1 MPTDVL
7 VVGGGPAGA
16 VAAAILARAGARV
29 RLLERERFPRHKLC
43 GDTLNPGA
51 LALLATRGL
60 DSAASSGLR
69 VDGMIVSGGGTR
81 VCARYPGGAIG
92 RAIRRRDLDAALLA
106 SAVKEGVLLEDPVL
120 VTAPLMTAGRVA
132 GVLVKTPRGER
143 RLDAPLTIAA
153 DGRRSRLMF
162 SLGLARHPSWPRR
175 WAIGGYYSGVADLTS
190 FGEMHIRP
198 RGYLGVAPLPDGLTN
213 ACLVIESPRD
223 LSDPSRALDD
233 AVRSDPATA
242 DRFAGAK
249 RCGPA
254 AVIGPLAVDTT
265 ASGSPGLL
273 AAGDAAGFIDPMT
286 GDGLRFALAG
296 AVLAARAAA
305 DYLDGSLAEPHRA
318 LEIWRRR
325 LFAGKWRFDRGVRRL
340 VSLAPAVRAAAAG
353 ARIAPRTIQFA
364 VSYAGDIDAAAPI
377 P

>member
-1 MPTDVL
+1 VPTDII

-43 GDTLNPGA
+43 GDTVNPGA
-51 LALLATRGL
+51 LALLAKLGV
-60 DSAASSGLR
+60 DSVASSGLR
-69 VDGMIVSGGGTR
+69 VDGMIVSGGGAQIR
-81 VCARYPGGAIG
+81 APYPGGAIG
-92 RAIRRRDLDAALLA
+92 RALRRRDLDAALLA
-106 SAVKEGVLLEDPVL
+106 SAVNEGVSLEDLAL
-120 VTAPLMTAGRVA
+120 VTVPIVTDGRVA

-143 RLDAPLTIAA
+143 RLEAPLTIAA

-175 WAIGGYYSGVADLTS
+175 WAIGGYYSGVAGLTT

-198 RGYLGVAPLPDGLTN
+198 RSYMGVAPLPDGVAN
-213 ACLVIESPRD
+213 ACLVIESPRG
-223 LSDPSRALDD
+223 LTDPSRTLDD
-233 AVRSDPATA
+233 AVRRDPATA
-242 DRFAGAK
+242 DRFSRAR

-254 AVIGPLAVDTT
+254 TVIGPLAVDTT
-265 ASGSPGLL
+265 ASGVPGLL

-305 DYLDGSLAEPHRA
+305 EHLDGRLTEPHRA
-318 LEIWRRR
+318 LAAWRRQ

-340 VSLAPAVRAAAAG
+340 VSLPPAVRAAAAG
-353 ARIAPRTIQFA
+353 ARIAPRAIRLA
-364 VSYAGDIDAAAPI
+364 VSYAGDIDAAAPVQ
-377 P
+377 